1 MFIMAD
7 YLTQDSIST
16 RVEEIVKEHIG
27 EDIDLSPQT
36 LLEEDLS
43 IDSLERIELGIKLE
57 KAFGIKLAN
66 DQLRR
71 STTIE
76 DFIQL
81 VSSARQGSR
90 A

>member
-7 YLTQDSIST
+7 YLTQDSITS

-36 LLEEDLS
+36 RLEEDLS

-57 KAFGIKLAN
+57 KVFGIKLAN
-66 DQLRR
+66 DKLRH
-71 STTIE
+71 STTLE

-81 VSSARQGSR
+81 VSRAQQGSR